1 MTGIDMSKYIADKKY
16 TFVLIFLICLVILVF
31 LSIILWPSLPHPDK
45 TLVQG
50 TPLFTPTATLTPTP
64 LPENFPQV
72 ISDYFENQ
80 NGTNGLLVGSVVLV
94 LIILLGVLISIRN
107 NEK

>member
-1 MTGIDMSKYIADKKY
+1 MILIA
-16 TFVLIFLICLVILVF
+16 LIIIVILVF
-31 LSIILWPSLPHPDK
+31 SGIIFWPTLSTTILP
-45 TLVQG
+45 
-50 TPLFTPTATLTPTP
+50 TPQFTPTITSTPTD
-64 LPENFPQV
+64 LPENFPNV
-72 ISDYFENQ
+72 IRDYFENQ

>member
-1 MTGIDMSKYIADKKY
+1 MSKYIADKKY
-16 TFVLIFLICLVILVF
+16 TLILILLVSLVILVF
-31 LSIILWPSLPHPDK
+31 LSIIIWPALPHPDK
-45 TLVQG
+45 SLSTG

-64 LPENFPQV
+64 LPDNFPQV

-80 NGTNGLLVGSVVLV
+80 NATNGLLVGSVVLV

>member
-1 MTGIDMSKYIADKKY
+1 MLSKYITDKKY
-16 TFVLIFLICLVILVF
+16 MTLLLVLCFIVILVF
-31 LSIILWPSLPHPDK
+31 AGIIFWPSLPHPDS
-45 TLVQG
+45 LFSNG
-50 TPLFTPTATLTPTP
+50 TPQFTPTITPTP
-64 LPENFPQV
+64 TELPTNFPPV
-72 ISDYFENQ
+72 IRDYFENQ

>member
-1 MTGIDMSKYIADKKY
+1 MSKYITDKKY
-16 TFVLIFLICLVILVF
+16 TIFLLLIILVVILAFTVIIFWASISPAVPF
-31 LSIILWPSLPHPDK
+31 LNK
-45 TLVQG
+45 TPQ
-50 TPLFTPTATLTPTP
+50 FTPTVTMTPTD
-64 LPENFPQV
+64 LPETFPNV

-80 NGTNGLLVGSVVLV
+80 NGTNGLLIGSVILV

>member
-1 MTGIDMSKYIADKKY
+1 MLSKYITDKKY
-16 TFVLIFLICLVILVF
+16 MTLLLVLCFIVILVF
-31 LSIILWPSLPHPDK
+31 AGIIFWPSRPHPDS
-45 TLVQG
+45 LFSNG
-50 TPLFTPTATLTPTP
+50 TPQFTPTITPTP
-64 LPENFPQV
+64 TELPTNFPPV
-72 ISDYFENQ
+72 IRDYFENQ

>member
-1 MTGIDMSKYIADKKY
+1 MSKYIADKKY
-16 TFVLIFLICLVILVF
+16 TLVLILLVILVTLIF
-31 LSIILWPSLPHPDK
+31 LGIILWPSYPHPNS
-45 TLVQG
+45 LFSQG
-50 TPLFTPTATLTPTP
+50 TPQFTPTVTLTPTE

-80 NGTNGLLVGSVVLV
+80 NGTNGILVGSVVLV